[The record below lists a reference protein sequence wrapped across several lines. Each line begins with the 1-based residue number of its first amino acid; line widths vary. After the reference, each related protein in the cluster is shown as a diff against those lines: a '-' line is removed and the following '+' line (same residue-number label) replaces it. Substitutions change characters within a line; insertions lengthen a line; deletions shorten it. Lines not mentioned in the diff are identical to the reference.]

1 MALGGVRSASGS
13 RFLLG
18 SLFSIFLL
26 LAISVSTSMVHAQ
39 SADFS
44 LRTVFRGEGLPQG
57 SSDNYNEVNVTS
69 LYGFSG
75 SVSLSATVAPIL
87 SNGPI
92 ASFYVSSVSVPSGGS
107 GATVILVSTVSN
119 TPLGNYTV
127 TITGT
132 SGTLS
137 HTTSFWLFVSAPY
150 QPPDFVVTA
159 HPSLVTAPLSPHL
172 VVNVS
177 SNIGLTSL
185 NGFSGTISL
194 SFNTLPGPAVLIT
207 PSTVTLNSGGTA
219 NATLTI
225 QPFLAGNF
233 TVTVTGTASGYPSHS
248 VTVNF
253 NIQPPATD
261 VAVLAYQLTYNA
273 NPIPGGTLMLTNSF
287 TNTGAALI
295 SVTRLTFNLG
305 FGSYVPSTGLPLNLT
320 SGENKVLTV
329 RIMIP
334 LTARLGNQSLV
345 ATLEWIYYAPGQG
358 LWLQGPTKYESG
370 SISVSQSPIFAPL
383 GQVIR
388 LTEMMTSLGPWLLV
402 GYAITVT
409 SGSMLVIRQDKKKQK
424 SLRSHQSLPSDQ

>member
-1 MALGGVRSASGS
+1 
-13 RFLLG
+13 
-18 SLFSIFLL
+18 
-26 LAISVSTSMVHAQ
+26 
-39 SADFS
+39 
-44 LRTVFRGEGLPQG
+44 
-57 SSDNYNEVNVTS
+57 VTS
-69 LYGFSG
+69 LNGFSG
-75 SVSLSATVAPIL
+75 NVSLSASVAPIL
-87 SNGPI
+87 SNGPTV
-92 ASFYVSSVSVPSGGS
+92 SFYVPRVSVPAGGS
-107 GATVILVSTVSN
+107 GTTAILVSTVSN

-137 HTTSFWLFVSAPY
+137 HTTSFWVYVSAPY

-177 SNIGLTSL
+177 SSIALTSL

-194 SFNTLPGPAVLIT
+194 SFNTLPGPAVFIT
-207 PSTVTLNSGGTA
+207 PSSLTLNSGGTA

-225 QPFLAGNF
+225 QPFLAGNY

-261 VAVLAYQLTYNA
+261 VAALAYQLTYNA
-273 NPIPGGTLMLTNSF
+273 NPIPGGTLVLTNSF

-329 RIMIP
+329 RITIP
-334 LTARLGNQSLV
+334 LTATLGNQSLL
-345 ATLEWIYYAPGQG
+345 AALEWIYYAPGQG
-358 LWLQGPTKYESG
+358 LWLPGPTRYESG
-370 SISVSQSPIFAPL
+370 SISVLQSPISAPL
-383 GQVIR
+383 GQIFR
-388 LTEMMTSLGPWLLV
+388 LTEQITNLGPWLLV
-402 GYAITVT
+402 GYAIAAT
-409 SGSMLVIRQDKKKQK
+409 SAAILVIRQDKKKQET
-424 SLRSHQSLPSDQ
+424 LRSQQSPPSN